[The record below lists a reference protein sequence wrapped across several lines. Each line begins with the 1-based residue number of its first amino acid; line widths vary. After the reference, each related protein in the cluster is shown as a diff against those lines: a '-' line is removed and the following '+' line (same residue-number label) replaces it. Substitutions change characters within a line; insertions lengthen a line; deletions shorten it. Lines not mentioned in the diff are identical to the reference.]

1 MTMKYIDNKEILK
14 AFYIQNGLL
23 ESFNNDNVYIEKAFN
38 EINKIWIDNLK
49 LIDTV
54 NFIMI
59 AEAPLWGHNKK
70 YIYNPKINNSQF
82 FYRSDLSDILKIS
95 INDKPGFIK
104 TLNDIG
110 FIILD
115 ISPFPLNQQDTVINY
130 RTMTK
135 NQYRQLVS
143 LTIPYF
149 FRQKLKLISNKLSDG
164 CRTFFRYSRVKI
176 TFEDLICDELIKNK
190 IISNKFEVGDISK
203 NGGGID
209 KEKLKEILKSKFQL
223 I

>member
-1 MTMKYIDNKEILK
+1 MEYIDNKEILK
-14 AFYIQNGLL
+14 SFYIQNGLL
-23 ESFNNDNVYIEKAFN
+23 ESFNHDNEYIEKAFN
-38 EINKIWIDNLK
+38 EINKIWIDNLNI
-49 LIDTV
+49 IDTV

-59 AEAPLWGHNKK
+59 AEAPLWGQNKK

-95 INDKPGFIK
+95 IIDKTGFIK
-104 TLNDIG
+104 TLSDIG

-115 ISPFPLNQQDTVINY
+115 ISPFPLNQTDTVINY
-130 RTMTK
+130 RTMTT
-135 NQYRQLVS
+135 NQYRQLVG

-149 FRQKLKLISNKLSDG
+149 FKQKLKLISNKLSGG
-164 CRTFFRYSRVKI
+164 CKTFFRYSRVKM

-190 IISNKFEVGDISK
+190 IINNKSEVGDISK

-209 KEKLKEILKSKFQL
+209 KEKLKEMLQSKFQL